1 MLQKYI
7 NSKKKASEIKDFT
20 LCLGNISKHF
30 TINNMKKTGLNF
42 FSVDFNL
49 IVISDIL
56 NVYRYLMKRYLMKI
70 LWIRIL
76 TFRLIKKMFR
86 GLLISIVN
94 ASNNTKYVSLSNQE
108 YMTQATLF
116 NLHLNEYSQ
125 QI

>member
-20 LCLGNISKHF
+20 LRLGNISKHF

-49 IVISDIL
+49 IVTSDIL
-56 NVYRYLMKRYLMKI
+56 NVYRCLMKRYLMKI

-94 ASNNTKYVSLSNQE
+94 ASNNTKYVSLSNQK